1 MIFLILLITL
11 NNGFTQTEIKL
22 YSESEFQK
30 KLSEEVVKKV
40 SKFKGQDLTVY
51 IAELMK
57 KEKALEDRENKLKD
71 EKTQLGI
78 SMENFEK
85 RVNTHL
91 KKENDLLGCIDTV
104 KGEEDKRISRMVE
117 IISTM
122 KPDKA
127 AQVLS
132 IQDQELTIKIL
143 GLLDSKLVSKI
154 FNLMDKEI
162 SARLQKQFM
171 TMKR

>member
-1 MIFLILLITL
+1 MKLFLFICLLGNLYAGLEPKIYSETDFKKKVNEEVSKKL
-11 NNGFTQTEIKL
+11 FKVKGRAIVDLVTEILNK
-22 YSESEFQK
+22 ET
-30 KLSEEVVKKV
+30 
-40 SKFKGQDLTVY
+40 DL
-51 IAELMK
+51 II
-57 KEKALEDRENKLKD
+57 RENKLKE
-71 EKTQLGI
+71 EKAQLAI
-78 SMENFEK
+78 SIKNFEN
-85 RVNTHL
+85 RVKTHL
-91 KKENDLLGCIDTV
+91 GKQNDLLGCIDTV
-104 KGEEDKRISRMVE
+104 KGEEDKRVTRMVE
-117 IISTM
+117 VISTM

-143 GLLDSKLVSKI
+143 GLLDSKQVSKI

>member
-1 MIFLILLITL
+1 MRFFLFFCVLGNLYAAVEPKIYTELEFKKKINEEVSKKLFKVK
-11 NNGFTQTEIKL
+11 GRAVTEIITEILNK
-22 YSESEFQK
+22 EN
-30 KLSEEVVKKV
+30 
-40 SKFKGQDLTVY
+40 DLE
-51 IAELMK
+51 I
-57 KEKALEDRENKLKD
+57 RENKLKE
-71 EKTQLGI
+71 EKAQLAI

-85 RVNTHL
+85 RVKTHL
-91 KKENDLLGCIDTV
+91 GKQNDLLGCIDTV
-104 KGEEDKRISRMVE
+104 KGEEDKRVTRMVE

-143 GLLDSKLVSKI
+143 GLLDSKQVSKI

>member
-1 MIFLILLITL
+1 MRFLIIFWVINNSYAITEPKIYTETQFREKL
-11 NNGFTQTEIKL
+11 N
-22 YSESEFQK
+22 
-30 KLSEEVVKKV
+30 EEVTRKL
-40 SKFKGQDLTVY
+40 FKLKDQAITTF
-51 IAELMK
+51 INELLK
-57 KEKALEDRENKLKD
+57 KEKDLEIREKKLK
-71 EKTQLGI
+71 EKQAQIII
-78 SMENFEK
+78 SDQNFEK
-85 RVNTHL
+85 RIRTHL
-91 KKENDLLGCIDTV
+91 GKQNELIGCLDSV

-143 GLLDSKLVSKI
+143 GLLDPKLVSKI

>member
-1 MIFLILLITL
+1 LEK
-11 NNGFTQTEIKL
+11 QK
-22 YSESEFQK
+22 EF
-30 KLSEEVVKKV
+30 
-40 SKFKGQDLTVY
+40 
-51 IAELMK
+51 
-57 KEKALEDRENKLKD
+57 
-71 EKTQLGI
+71 
-78 SMENFEK
+78 
-85 RVNTHL
+85 
-91 KKENDLLGCIDTV
+91 LGCIDTL
-104 KGEEDKRISRMVE
+104 KAEEDKRVTQMVE

-122 KPDKA
+122 KADKA

-143 GLLDSKLVSKI
+143 GLLDSRMVSKI